1 MTSINQSA
9 LDQVIDCLRSEFK
22 EVTVHEGLLHDYLGM
37 NLDFTQEGK
46 VKIDM
51 SGYIKKVLS
60 ANNIT
65 SSAKSPT
72 SSNFS
77 FDPPEDSPTLPEAAM
92 KSLHST
98 SAQLLYIASNARP
111 DILFPVSYLTTRVGK
126 YSEWDQEIAMHLLRY
141 LNGTIEKCLTLCIP
155 DTKNITITLFADSS
169 FHTHSDGKSH
179 SGACVSMGSGFV
191 CWKSSKQS
199 LTTKSSTKAELVAV
213 SDQSALL
220 FHAEKFL
227 KGQGIIAE
235 KKIIYQD
242 NLSTIQLLKNKKS
255 SSQRTA
261 HINTKYFFLRE
272 KIEAKEIDIR
282 HMPSA
287 QMTADILTKSLQGR
301 TYHHLSNMILGECF
315 NNY

>member
-1 MTSINQSA
+1 M
-9 LDQVIDCLRSEFK
+9 F
-22 EVTVHEGLLHDYLGM
+22 VTNSCFWVY
-37 NLDFTQEGK
+37 
-46 VKIDM
+46 
-51 SGYIKKVLS
+51 
-60 ANNIT
+60 NI
-65 SSAKSPT
+65 
-72 SSNFS
+72 
-77 FDPPEDSPTLPEAAM
+77 
-92 KSLHST
+92 
-98 SAQLLYIASNARP
+98 
-111 DILFPVSYLTTRVGK
+111 
-126 YSEWDQEIAMHLLRY
+126 
-141 LNGTIEKCLTLCIP
+141 
-155 DTKNITITLFADSS
+155 FADSS

-220 FHAEKFL
+220 FHAEKLL

-315 NNY
+315 NN